1 MYLTDAGMETV
12 LIFHQGIDLPHF
24 AAFPL
29 VDTPDGQAALRRYY
43 RPFLELARDR
53 GTGFVLSAPTWRAN
67 PDWGALLGFDDEG
80 LAAVNRRAVAFTEA
94 VRDEVLGADE
104 RDRIVLEAFVG
115 PRSDGHRPTDVM
127 TAREAE
133 RYHAAQL
140 RALAGTACEQLGAL
154 TLTYADEATGIVRAA
169 QAVGLPVVIGF
180 TVETDGCLPS
190 GSSLE
195 EAITA
200 VDNATDAAAAGFM
213 INCAHPAH
221 FADALPRGDVRR
233 RITAVRANAS
243 RRSHAEL
250 DAAEELDAGDAH
262 ELATHYVALRERLP
276 ALDVI
281 GGCCGTDISH
291 VTAICD
297 AWLAAS

>member
-1 MYLTDAGMETV
+1 MHLTDAGMETV
-12 LIFHQGIDLPHF
+12 LIFEEGIDLPHF

-53 GTGFVLSAPTWRAN
+53 DTGFVLSAPTWRAN

-94 VRDEVLGADE
+94 VRDEVLEAGE
-104 RDRIVLEAFVG
+104 RDRLVLEALVG
-115 PRSDGHRPTDVM
+115 PRSDAYRPTMLM
-127 TAREAE
+127 TAGEAE
-133 RYHAAQL
+133 RYHATQL
-140 RALAGTACEQLGAL
+140 RTLAGTGCQQVAAL
-154 TLTYADEATGIVRAA
+154 TLAYVDEAIGIVRAA
-169 QAVGLPVVIGF
+169 KTVGLPTVIGF
-180 TVETDGCLPS
+180 TVETDGRLPS

-200 VDNATDAAAAGFM
+200 VDNATDGAASGFM
-213 INCAHPAH
+213 VNCAHPTH
-221 FADALPRGDVRR
+221 FAEALPRGEARR
-233 RITAVRANAS
+233 RITALRANGS
-243 RRSHAEL
+243 RLSHAEL
-250 DAAEELDAGDAH
+250 DAAEELDTGDPRD
-262 ELATHYVALRERLP
+262 LAAHYVALRGRLP
-276 ALDVI
+276 ALDVL

-297 AWLAAS
+297 AWLAAG